1 MKGRQW
7 WAWMLILGGA
17 VSIGACGKGKPE
29 PQPVRPA
36 IVTRPVPLDALAIES
51 YSGDV
56 RARQQ
61 SALGFRIGGK
71 IAARL
76 VDAGSQVKKGQV
88 LATLAPEDA
97 RLNQSAA
104 AAAVAS
110 ARADLNLAE
119 AELERHR
126 QLLDKN
132 FISRTLYET
141 RVNQQKAAKA
151 RLDQAQAEFDVASN
165 QSAYT
170 QLRAD
175 ADGVITTVS
184 AEVGQVV
191 AAGTPVLTL
200 AHAGELEVDINVP
213 ESRYADFA
221 KGRPLII
228 ELWSGSDQRYAG
240 TVREVSP
247 EADAATRTYPVRVAF
262 DQPDRRVQLGMT
274 ARVFFTD
281 SNAPAAV
288 LVPMSA
294 LYEKDGKAA
303 LWVVAMP
310 SHQVSLREV
319 RVGQYREDGITITAG
334 VDADE
339 WIVAAGVHKLTAGQ
353 TILPVDRENRAVTP

>member
-1 MKGRQW
+1 MNGVGRW
-7 WAWMLILGGA
+7 VWSLILVGA
-17 VSIGACGKGKPE
+17 VVLGGCGRGKPE
-29 PQPVRPA
+29 PLPPRPA
-36 IVTRPVPLDALAIES
+36 IVTQPVPLESLTIES

-71 IAARL
+71 IAKRL
-76 VDAGSQVKKGQV
+76 VDVGAQVSEGQV

-132 FISRTLYET
+132 FISHTLYET

-151 RLDQAQAEFDVASN
+151 RLEQAQAEYDVASN

-170 QLRAD
+170 ELRAD
-175 ADGVITTVS
+175 ADGVITSVS

-191 AAGTPVLTL
+191 AAGTPVLGL
-200 AHAGELEVDINVP
+200 AHAGELEVSINVP
-213 ESRYADFA
+213 ESRYADFR
-221 KGRPLII
+221 KGRPLVI

-262 DQPDRRVQLGMT
+262 DKADARVQLGMT

-281 SNAPAAV
+281 SDAPAAV

-294 LYEKDGKAA
+294 LYEKDGKSA
-303 LWVVAMP
+303 LWVVSMP
-310 SHQVSLREV
+310 AHQVSLREV
-319 RVGQYREDGITITAG
+319 RVGQYREDGITIISG
-334 VDADE
+334 VDAEE
-339 WIVAAGVHKLTAGQ
+339 WIVAVGVHKLTAGQ
-353 TILPVDRENRAVTP
+353 VVHPVDRENRAVLP

>member
-1 MKGRQW
+1 MNGKRR
-7 WAWMLILGGA
+7 WAWLVILGSA
-17 VSIGACGKGKPE
+17 ALLGACGKGKPE
-29 PQPVRPA
+29 PLPLRPA
-36 IVTRPVPLDALAIES
+36 IVSRPVPLAELAIES

-61 SALGFRIGGK
+61 STLGFRIGGK
-71 IAARL
+71 ISARL
-76 VDAGSQVKKGQV
+76 VDAGSQVRKGQV
-88 LATLAPEDA
+88 LATLAPEDT

-119 AELERHR
+119 AELARHR
-126 QLLDKN
+126 QLLEKN
-132 FISRTLYET
+132 FISHTLYET
-141 RVNQQKAAKA
+141 RVNQQKAARA

-170 QLRAD
+170 RLRAD
-175 ADGVITTVS
+175 ADGVITQVS

-191 AAGTPVLTL
+191 AAGTPVVTL
-200 AHAGELEVDINVP
+200 AHAGELEVGINVP
-213 ESRYADFA
+213 ESRYADFI

-247 EADAATRTYPVRVAF
+247 EADAATRTYPVRVSF
-262 DQPDRRVQLGMT
+262 DQPDVRVQLGMT

-294 LYEKDGKAA
+294 LYEKDGKTA
-303 LWVVAMP
+303 LWVVEIR
-310 SHQVSLREV
+310 SHQVGLREV

-339 WIVAAGVHKLTAGQ
+339 WIVAAGVHKLTVGQ
-353 TILPVDRENRAVTP
+353 VIHPVDRENRAVMP